1 MRRLLPWWNLASC
14 LAQDMVYN
22 VGTGLRVGAMTLDFD
37 VIIFG
42 DFKLKMLTIY
52 DWISIGF
59 QELVTSA
66 CESRRLITP
75 QPKHMQ
81 YIICVEVARQ
91 RRPFNPENIR
101 YSMDGQTNIRIRSRT
116 IIKLRWLIS
125 NMIWTWTDGMDG
137 RPGRALST
145 TDCVHLLFVMLSLSS
160 HPCRLAISNLIL
172 ILYACYIF
180 CVNEN
185 IILIQYCKWYAF
197 NLLLLIDNGWRSLYQ
212 GRHYAIYG

>member
-1 MRRLLPWWNLASC
+1 MRRLLPWWNLTSC

-81 YIICVEVARQ
+81 YIICVEVARR

-145 TDCVHLLFVMLSLSS
+145 TDCVHLLFVMLSLIRISSMPSS
-160 HPCRLAISNLIL
+160 HL
-172 ILYACYIF
+172 
-180 CVNEN
+180 
-185 IILIQYCKWYAF
+185 
-197 NLLLLIDNGWRSLYQ
+197 
-212 GRHYAIYG
+212 